1 MIHLRLI
8 YFWLFCLTF
17 ASCASRFP
25 VSTQP
30 EPDSGPST
38 PVDVSLIADA
48 TPRPVVRTKAGNYSP
63 YRVLGKTYTVL
74 LSSNDFVEQGTASW
88 YGRKF
93 HGRLTANGEKF
104 DMYAMTA
111 AHKHL
116 PIPTYVKVTNLD
128 NGKRAILRVNDRGP
142 FHGDRVIDLSW
153 AAAAKLGFADQGT
166 APVRIVALD
175 PDDPQLTLAQLYA
188 ASSPPVDQQNPLPVV
203 KQIPR
208 QFALGAESYYQV
220 ALLSVQESAEA
231 LAAELETYTKFPV
244 RIDEETAAGGSRY
257 RLLIG
262 PLVDRREAHTLG
274 LILELAGM
282 SPGFITRLNK

>member
-1 MIHLRLI
+1 MINLQRVS
-8 YFWLFCLTF
+8 FCLFCLAV
-17 ASCASRFP
+17 ASCAAQFP
-25 VSTQP
+25 VSGQP
-30 EPDSGPST
+30 DSDSGPSRQ
-38 PVDVSLIADA
+38 VDVSSIPDA
-48 TPRPVVRTKAGNYSP
+48 TPKPVVRTKAGNYSP
-63 YRVLGKTYTVL
+63 YTVLGNTYTVL
-74 LSSNDFVEQGTASW
+74 PSSNGFVEEGTASW

-93 HGRLTANGEKF
+93 HGRLTSNGEKF

-128 NGKRAILRVNDRGP
+128 NGKRAVLRVNDRGP

-175 PDDPQLTLAQLYA
+175 PDDPQLTLAQIYG
-188 ASSPPVDQQNPLPVV
+188 SSSAEADRQTPVPVV
-203 KQIPR
+203 KHIPR
-208 QFALGAESYYQV
+208 QFVLTAESYYQV
-220 ALLSVQESAEA
+220 ALLSVKESAEV
-231 LAAELETYTKFPV
+231 LAAEIEAYTKFPV
-244 RIDEETAAGGSRY
+244 RIDEENTTSGCKY

-282 SPGFITRLNK
+282 SPGFITQLNK